1 MHRFTW
7 QSVKTL
13 DSAAAFQKLEAMC
26 SRGFFSG
33 TDRPDKALERELGVK
48 LLERKNRKAVL
59 TPAGEYF
66 YKRSLILT
74 ADLERVCCETVR
86 LARQNSARLDIGYLK
101 CYGGGEFHAAV
112 AEFSRQY
119 PDVQLTVMN
128 GNHEDL
134 YDALRFGRV
143 DLVLND
149 QRRAFSEEY
158 VNILLTASPCYIEL
172 STNDPLSRLDGVE
185 ITDLKN
191 TPCILVASKEQQ
203 ENERTYYR
211 DVVGFHGGF
220 LFADNL
226 REARILLAANRGVM
240 PIEGVDAGEWFGSA
254 LKRVPLLRAG
264 EQIRRNYCAFWKKEN
279 ACAHTVV
286 FADILKEQFT
296 RDT

>member
-1 MHRFTW
+1 MLLRQIEYFQAVVENNSFTLAAEQCNIS
-7 QSVKTL
+7 QSAISQQIKV
-13 DSAAAFQKLEAMC
+13 LE
-26 SRGFFSG
+26 
-33 TDRPDKALERELGVK
+33 DELGVA
-48 LLERKNRKAVL
+48 LLERQKRKFSL
-59 TPAGEYF
+59 TPAGELF
-66 YKRSLILT
+66 YKRILVLT
-74 ADLERVCCETVR
+74 ADLERMCRETVR
-86 LARQNSARLDIGYLK
+86 VAHSGSERLGLGYLK
-101 CYGGGEFHAAV
+101 GYGG
-112 AEFSRQY
+112 AEFDQAVGAFTRQY
-119 PDVQLTVMN
+119 PDVQLDIIS

-158 VNILLTASPCYIEL
+158 VNVLLTASPCYIEL

-226 REARILLAANRGVM
+226 REARVMLAANRGVM
-240 PIEGVDAGEWFGSA
+240 PIEGVGSGEWYGSA
-254 LKRVPLLRAG
+254 LKRVPLLRSG

-279 ACAHTVV
+279 ASTHTAK
-286 FADILKEQFT
+286 FANFLMEQFSS
-296 RDT
+296 DT